1 MISRQLLKQK
11 LLMAKRRQRQFLIAK
26 KQQQMLAANRQLQ
39 QQQLQKQKQ
48 QQVRVALARRFL
60 ALSQKAMLAKS
71 RFYVLGLMSVT
82 LMLIS

>member
-11 LLMAKRRQRQFLIAK
+11 LLMAKKRQRQFLIAK

-48 QQVRVALARRFL
+48 VRAALARRFL
-60 ALSQKAMLAKS
+60 ALSQKALLAKS
-71 RFYVLGLMSVT
+71 RF
-82 LMLIS
+82 